1 MHFGLPF
8 DKISIKGSSRS
19 SLQAFPF
26 TIYLLFE
33 PVTILPEQLIYN
45 QTKIKMIQKTYF
57 KTKDYCKVKFSFTP
71 ENAETVEV
79 LGLNSDW
86 ENAIILKKKKDGTF
100 SAEISLPKDSQH
112 EFKYLVN
119 KTEWVNDTEADEELV
134 NEYGGTNSVIK
145 L

>member
-1 MHFGLPF
+1 
-8 DKISIKGSSRS
+8 
-19 SLQAFPF
+19 
-26 TIYLLFE
+26 
-33 PVTILPEQLIYN
+33 
-45 QTKIKMIQKTYF
+45 MIQKTYF

-86 ENAIILKKKKDGTF
+86 ENGIILKKKKDGTF
-100 SAEISLPKDSQH
+100 TAEVSLPKDTKQ

-119 KTEWVNDTEADEELV
+119 KTEWVNDTEADSELE
-134 NEYGGTNSVIK
+134 NAYGGTNSVIV